1 MKSMIKY
8 RGGKTKEIPNF
19 EKYIPDNFDTYYE
32 PFFGGGAVYFYL
44 QPEKAVISDI
54 NEKLIQF
61 YLEMQ
66 QKYDIARGELD

>member
-32 PFFGGGAVYFYL
+32 PFLVGVLFIFIY
-44 QPEKAVISDI
+44 
-54 NEKLIQF
+54 N
-61 YLEMQ
+61 
-66 QKYDIARGELD
+66 QKKQ